1 MVLESFS
8 SQEPLAKE
16 FIIDRIIAEVVEE
29 HAFLLRR
36 FFEKQSGDLI
46 QVSQKV
52 AEAFRAG
59 RQVYFFGNGGSA
71 SDAQHLAT
79 EFVGRFVADRIA
91 LPAIALNADTSLI
104 TAVAN
109 DYGYDRV
116 FARQVEAFGK
126 KGDVAFGISTSGNS
140 PSVVEG
146 IRKAR
151 ELGLTTVGLL
161 GRDGGA
167 LKELVDHALVVEGKK
182 TARIQELHI
191 LIGHTMCQLVEAILF
206 GRTPR

>member
-1 MVLESFS
+1 MLESTGTGAS
-8 SQEPLAKE
+8 PGEDWA
-16 FIIDRIIAEVVEE
+16 IDRIIAEVVEE
-29 HAFLLRR
+29 HSFLLRR

-46 QVSQKV
+46 RVSQKV

-71 SDAQHLAT
+71 SDAQHLAA

-91 LPAIALNADTSLI
+91 LPAIAFTADTSIL

-167 LKELVDHALVVEGKK
+167 LKDLVDHALIVEGKK

-191 LIGHTMCQLVEAILF
+191 LIGHTMCQIVEAALF
-206 GRTPR
+206 GRATR